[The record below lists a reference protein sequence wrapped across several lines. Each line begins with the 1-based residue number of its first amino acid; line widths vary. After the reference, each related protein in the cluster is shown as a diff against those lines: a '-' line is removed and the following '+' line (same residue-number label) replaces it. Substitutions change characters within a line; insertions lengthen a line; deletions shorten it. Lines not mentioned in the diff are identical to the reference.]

1 MTKEIFMAKNHALK
15 EIDSII
21 ASFEKP
27 PNFFSKFKIFIL
39 DKFGVWDLWDIF
51 PYRWNMW
58 YYDKLEPIFKPK
70 NSRLRKA
77 IPRQWRDVS
86 SLIVDVNFEFI
97 KAFYEDEYVDGVVDW
112 TATEHHQEFSKW
124 LEQSY
129 SYITNERL
137 FLQNELDKSYPKM
150 TSIQDMFESI
160 VDENGRKMYKMKDDG
175 IPYDVKYADVNRL
188 EKLIEEKDTE
198 ILIQLIKRREYFW
211 T

>member
-1 MTKEIFMAKNHALK
+1 
-15 EIDSII
+15 
-21 ASFEKP
+21 
-27 PNFFSKFKIFIL
+27 
-39 DKFGVWDLWDIF
+39 
-51 PYRWNMW
+51 
-58 YYDKLEPIFKPK
+58 
-70 NSRLRKA
+70 
-77 IPRQWRDVS
+77 
-86 SLIVDVNFEFI
+86 
-97 KAFYEDEYVDGVVDW
+97 
-112 TATEHHQEFSKW
+112 

-137 FLQNELDKSYPKM
+137 FLQNELDKAYPKM

-160 VDENGRKMYKMKDDG
+160 VYENGRKMYKMKDDG